1 MSTPP
6 ESPRR
11 WRRASRWLLR
21 IGALALLFLAC
32 NTGGVAATTL
42 FPSGA
47 DTLNYGA
54 DLRLSLNPGDISAIQ
69 SPTIFGDIRMDFG
82 GPVPAPG
89 IVAQVHVKERITD
102 LLARPNISVQSLQPG
117 PLELER
123 AARGARDRPR
133 LAVRR
138 GCPRSSPSSASVGM
152 PRGGGAGPGC
162 GGARWSP
169 RCGSPRASRRS
180 A

>member
-1 MSTPP
+1 MRPRGCCG
-6 ESPRR
+6 SPR
-11 WRRASRWLLR
+11 WS
-21 IGALALLFLAC
+21 LLFVAC

-42 FPSGA
+42 FPSTA

-54 DLRLSLNPGDISAIQ
+54 DLRLSLDPSDISKIQ
-69 SPTIFGDIRMDFG
+69 SPTVFGDIRLDFG

-89 IVAQVHVKERITD
+89 VVAQVHVKERITD

-123 AARGARDRPR
+123 AARGGAIALG

-138 GCPRSSPSSASVGM
+138 RRPRRRPPLPRRVCRVATAPPAAAVDRRGRRGLGRLVRRPPSA
-152 PRGGGAGPGC
+152 
-162 GGARWSP
+162 
-169 RCGSPRASRRS
+169 
-180 A
+180 